1 MAPPRRIFLAVIRGH
16 HWPLEDWFNTD
27 LDRTREVNEYFLYDD
42 DGYFEDDV
50 NPQDDSW
57 RNLATLLH
65 CAVCPHVTVD
75 GPHFARD
82 QRDVVRLLLEHGAD
96 ANAADSCGSTPL
108 HHSKSAV
115 LSEMLLDAGANVNA
129 RSGPE
134 NFHATPLM
142 LVFDDD
148 LELVRLL
155 VSRGAD
161 LSLTDSSESARDAE
175 VTFRGGRVTGSPRCA
190 DFLAGVKAAGSWR
203 RYVRAPRVELL
214 LLRFAV
220 ARGRATPPPVRLRT
234 LSPETVI
241 FERLFGASA
250 EDPRALP
257 LEVFWLVLAFWRT
270 DRDI

>member
-1 MAPPRRIFLAVIRGH
+1 MAPPRRIFLAVIRGYD
-16 HWPLEDWFNTD
+16 WALEEWFYTSD
-27 LDRTREVNEYFLYDD
+27 ESTREVNEYFLYDD

-50 NPQDDSW
+50 NLQDDSW
-57 RNLATLLH
+57 RNRATLLH
-65 CAVCPHVTVD
+65 CAVCPYVTVD
-75 GPHFARD
+75 RPDFARD
-82 QRDVVRLLLEHGAD
+82 QRDVVRRLLKHGAD
-96 ANAADSCGSTPL
+96 ANAADSFGNTPL
-108 HHSKSAV
+108 HQSTSAE

-129 RSGPE
+129 RSGPD

-161 LSLTDSSESARDAE
+161 LSLTDSSESARDSEA
-175 VTFRGGRVTGSPRCA
+175 TFREGKVTASPRCA
-190 DFLAGVKAAGSWR
+190 DFLADVRAAGSWF

-214 LLRFAV
+214 VLRFAV